1 MVLLDVDGTMV
12 DSVPDLAHCVNVA
25 LTQLGLPER
34 PVERVR
40 QWVGNGVERLV
51 QRALLGRLEGEPPPE
66 LYERALPLFMACYR
80 ENTCRRSRLYPG
92 VRDILGWL
100 LGSGFRLACVTN
112 KAAQFTEPLLDALGI
127 RHYFRVVVSG
137 DTVPQKKPHP
147 APLLH
152 AAASLGVPAEAA
164 LFVGDSV
171 NDVEA
176 ARAASFPVVCV
187 TYGYN
192 HGRDI
197 REARPDAVVDS
208 LLELRDLLKA
218 RAA

>member
-1 MVLLDVDGTMV
+1 M
-12 DSVPDLAHCVNVA
+12 
-25 LTQLGLPER
+25 
-34 PVERVR
+34 
-40 QWVGNGVERLV
+40 
-51 QRALLGRLEGEPPPE
+51 
-66 LYERALPLFMACYR
+66 
-80 ENTCRRSRLYPG
+80 
-92 VRDILGWL
+92 
-100 LGSGFRLACVTN
+100 TN

-152 AAASLGVPAEAA
+152 AAASLGVPPEAA